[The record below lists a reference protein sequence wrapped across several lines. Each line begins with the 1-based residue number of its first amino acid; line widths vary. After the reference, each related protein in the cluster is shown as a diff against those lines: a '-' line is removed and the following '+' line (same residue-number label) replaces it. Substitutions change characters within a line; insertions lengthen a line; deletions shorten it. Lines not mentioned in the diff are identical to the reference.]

1 MANYKYN
8 QITTTKFSIKGNLSD
23 DGKYITYIDDNKE
36 QRSITVEKCLSE
48 FCGLPIEFNLSLKT
62 EQDLSDEI
70 EED

>member
-8 QITTTKFSIKGNLSD
+8 QITTTKFSIKGTLTNDGKGIKYIND
-23 DGKYITYIDDNKE
+23 DKDEKYITID
-36 QRSITVEKCLSE
+36 KCFSE
-48 FCGLPIEFNLSLKT
+48 FCGLPIELSISLKT